1 MSNLMLQKN
10 DFNFFSAELE
20 VEKISKRKIILFSIV
35 ILFFII
41 IIAGAYF
48 IFENKIS
55 SIQMQIEDLDA
66 YLTSDKVA
74 SSRKLANEKRNE
86 FKNLEEFYISLQDF
100 NTSLQKLNTIGTK
113 YIEKITSAIPQGIF
127 FESISLSGNQLQ
139 IQGTAP
145 NRQLIAEYQN
155 NLQSLDIYSEVYVSS
170 IFTLESAYSFELSCL
185 LKDVINDETN

>member
-1 MSNLMLQKN
+1 MSNLMLRKN

>member
-100 NTSLQKLNTIGTK
+100 NTSLQKLNTIGK
-113 YIEKITSAIPQGIF
+113 NI
-127 FESISLSGNQLQ
+127 
-139 IQGTAP
+139 
-145 NRQLIAEYQN
+145 
-155 NLQSLDIYSEVYVSS
+155 
-170 IFTLESAYSFELSCL
+170 
-185 LKDVINDETN
+185 

>member
-1 MSNLMLQKN
+1 MLQKN